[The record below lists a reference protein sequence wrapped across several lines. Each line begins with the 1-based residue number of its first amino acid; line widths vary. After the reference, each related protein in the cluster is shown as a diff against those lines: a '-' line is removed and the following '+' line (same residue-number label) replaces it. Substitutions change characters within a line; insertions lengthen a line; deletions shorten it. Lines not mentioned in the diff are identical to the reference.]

1 MPDVFTFPHDQRL
14 KSTGVS
20 PSDCKVFSSKKA
32 PILLSTLN
40 SQINAPNYEVLF
52 KMGDDLKQDILTLQ
66 ILRLFDKWWLEAGL
80 DLKMSPYQV
89 LNTQDLIGYIEFVQN
104 SDTMKEIFDKYGGTL
119 STFDKYIIMKF
130 LEANNRG
137 IHLEIAL
144 ENFRRSVAGYCLL
157 TYVMGVGDRH
167 ISNYMVNKDGKF
179 FHIDFG
185 HILGNFKKKFFI
197 KRERSKV
204 AFTKEMM
211 YTIGKDYEE
220 YFYKL
225 CFYGMSILRK
235 KSHLLLN
242 LLWMLLSADMP
253 NLRTKRDLNWVKD
266 SLLLNGNDTEASEKF
281 KKVLEEGYNDTYRRF
296 DNWFHRL
303 RHGKKKQN

>member
-1 MPDVFTFPHDQRL
+1 M
-14 KSTGVS
+14 
-20 PSDCKVFSSKKA
+20 
-32 PILLSTLN
+32 
-40 SQINAPNYEVLF
+40 
-52 KMGDDLKQDILTLQ
+52 
-66 ILRLFDKWWLEAGL
+66 RLFDKWWLEAGL

-89 LNTQDLIGYIEFVQN
+89 SNTQDLIGYIEFVQN
-104 SDTMKEIFDKYGGTL
+104 SDTMKEIFDKFGGTL
-119 STFDKYIIMKF
+119 STFDKYIIIKF
-130 LEANNRG
+130 LESNNRG
-137 IHLEIAL
+137 IHLDIAL

-167 ISNYMVNKDGKF
+167 ISNYMVAKDGKF

-185 HILGNFKKKFFI
+185 HILGDFKNFWWV

-211 YTIGKDYEE
+211 YTIGKDHEE

-225 CFYGMSILRK
+225 CFFGMSVLRK

-253 NLRTKRDLNWVKD
+253 NLKTKANLNWVKEA
-266 SLLLNGNDTEASEKF
+266 LLLSGNDTEASEKF

-303 RHGKKKQN
+303 KHGVGGGNKN